1 MLGPVDYVV
10 LGFQGNRFDGSIMR
24 ELTKAVDDGIIR
36 VIDLLFI
43 VKDAEGNVEEGEFR
57 DQSDDLKQ
65 AAGKLGFE
73 RTMPLIADNDVEKIG
88 SQMENDTAAG
98 VLIIEHLWAKGLKKA
113 LSDAGGFLIDDG
125 RIHPEVIEMAMQ
137 DLETASTE

>member
-24 ELTKAVDDGIIR
+24 ELMKAVDDGIIR

-73 RTMPLIADNDVEKIG
+73 RTMPLIADNDAEKIG
-88 SQMENDTAAG
+88 GQMENDTAAG